1 MKNFSGI
8 YAGTIE
14 QRLKD
19 NGFEVYHYDDEK
31 DFIFVSRY
39 GEGKYVT
46 VTSDYE
52 TVIVYTTDL
61 NEEDFIKN
69 ITSAETDYGD
79 RLNYSFKDLNIF
91 QVLGFDETNGF

>member
-1 MKNFSGI
+1 MSMI
-8 YAGTIE
+8 DVDDQPTIE
-14 QRLKD
+14 AEPVWHGMFKQTNNLSFRKCSIC
-19 NGFEVYHYDDEK
+19 GA
-31 DFIFVSRY
+31 
-39 GEGKYVT
+39 YVT

-79 RLNYSFKDLNIF
+79 RLDYSFKDLNIF
-91 QVLGFDETNGF
+91 QVLGFDKPNEF